1 MKSYGICTLGCK
13 VNTYEAESVNQQ
25 LKERGYIEKDFKEV
39 CDIYIIFTCAVT
51 NTASSKSRKKIHQA
65 IRQNKDALIC
75 VVGCYVQIDVDN
87 LQKDDHIDILIG
99 GKYKDKLVDYIE
111 RYENKQMNM
120 VEELNNVPFEKLIVD
135 SFEHQTRAYLKIQ
148 DGCNQ
153 YCSYCIIPYARG
165 HERSMNPQEVV
176 NEAKLLS
183 LHHKEIVLTGIH
195 TGRYGK
201 EYGVSLAKLIK
212 MILANCPQIDRIR
225 ISSIEITEI
234 DEELI
239 ELIKND
245 KRVAAH
251 LHIPLQ
257 SGDNRTLKR
266 MNRPYTCE
274 EFLNKI
280 TYIREQIPFISI
292 STDLIVGFVQES
304 EEEFAHTYEFLKE
317 CAFSFIHVFPFASKK
332 GTKAYNMS
340 GHVDN
345 ATKKLRSNQC
355 LALSKNLNYVFAS
368 KFINQEVE
376 VLVEGNDA
384 NYSFG
389 YTSEYIYVYID
400 EKIMPNTMVKAVITS
415 IDKNR
420 VYAKK
425 VE

>member
-99 GKYKDKLVDYIE
+99 SKYKDKLVDYIE

-376 VLVEGNDA
+376 ILVEGNDA

>member
-99 GKYKDKLVDYIE
+99 SKYKDKLVDYIE

-165 HERSMNPQEVV
+165 HERSMNHQEVV

-376 VLVEGNDA
+376 ILVEGNDA

-400 EKIMPNTMVKAVITS
+400 EKIMPNTMVKAIITS

>member
-51 NTASSKSRKKIHQA
+51 NTGSSKSRKKIHQA

-99 GKYKDKLVDYIE
+99 SKYKDKLVDYIE

-120 VEELNNVPFEKLIVD
+120 VEELDNVPFEKLIVD

-304 EEEFAHTYEFLKE
+304 EEEFAYTYEFLKE

-340 GHVDN
+340 GHADN

>member
-99 GKYKDKLVDYIE
+99 SKYKDKLVDYIE

-400 EKIMPNTMVKAVITS
+400 EKIMPNTMVKAIITS

>member
-87 LQKDDHIDILIG
+87 LQKDNHIDILIG
-99 GKYKDKLVDYIE
+99 SKYKDKLVDYIE

-165 HERSMNPQEVV
+165 HERSMNHQEVV

-212 MILANCPQIDRIR
+212 MILANCPQIYRIR

-384 NYSFG
+384 NYSYG

>member
-99 GKYKDKLVDYIE
+99 SKYKDKLVDYIE

-376 VLVEGNDA
+376 VLVEGNDD

-400 EKIMPNTMVKAVITS
+400 EKIMPNTMVKAIITS

>member
-75 VVGCYVQIDVDN
+75 VVGCYVQIDIDN

-99 GKYKDKLVDYIE
+99 SKYKDKLVDYIE

-400 EKIMPNTMVKAVITS
+400 EKIMPNTMVKAIITS

>member
-87 LQKDDHIDILIG
+87 LQKDNHIDILIG
-99 GKYKDKLVDYIE
+99 SKYKDKLVDYIE

-165 HERSMNPQEVV
+165 HERSMNHQEVV

-317 CAFSFIHVFPFASKK
+317 CDFSFIHVFPFASKK

-384 NYSFG
+384 NYSYG

>member
-99 GKYKDKLVDYIE
+99 SKYKDKLVDYIE

-376 VLVEGNDA
+376 VLVEGNDD

>member
-99 GKYKDKLVDYIE
+99 SKYKDKLVDYIE

-376 VLVEGNDA
+376 ILVEGNDA

-400 EKIMPNTMVKAVITS
+400 EKIMPNTMVKAIITS

>member
-99 GKYKDKLVDYIE
+99 SKYKDKLVDYIE

-120 VEELNNVPFEKLIVD
+120 VEELDNVPFEKLIVD

-376 VLVEGNDA
+376 VLVEGNDD

-400 EKIMPNTMVKAVITS
+400 EKIMPNTMVKAIITS

>member
-75 VVGCYVQIDVDN
+75 VVGCYVQIDIDN

-99 GKYKDKLVDYIE
+99 SKYKDKLVDYIE

-376 VLVEGNDA
+376 VLVEGNDD

-400 EKIMPNTMVKAVITS
+400 EKIMPNTMVKAIITS

>member
-99 GKYKDKLVDYIE
+99 SKYKDKLVDYIE

>member
-75 VVGCYVQIDVDN
+75 VVGCYVQIDIDN

-99 GKYKDKLVDYIE
+99 SKYKDKLVDYIE

-165 HERSMNPQEVV
+165 HERSMNHQEVV

-280 TYIREQIPFISI
+280 TFIREQIPFISI

-340 GHVDN
+340 GHIDN

-384 NYSFG
+384 NYSYG

-400 EKIMPNTMVKAVITS
+400 EKIMPNTMVTAVITS

>member
-75 VVGCYVQIDVDN
+75 VVGCYVQIDIDN

-99 GKYKDKLVDYIE
+99 SKYKDKLVDYIE

-165 HERSMNPQEVV
+165 HERSMNHQEVV

-376 VLVEGNDA
+376 ILVEGNDA
-384 NYSFG
+384 NYSYG

>member
-25 LKERGYIEKDFKEV
+25 LKQRGYIEKDFKEV

-75 VVGCYVQIDVDN
+75 VVGCYVQIDIDN

-99 GKYKDKLVDYIE
+99 SKYKDKLVDYIE
-111 RYENKQMNM
+111 RYENEQMNM
-120 VEELNNVPFEKLIVD
+120 VESLNNVPFEKLIVD

-165 HERSMNPQEVV
+165 HERSMNPQEAI

-183 LHHKEIVLTGIH
+183 IHHKEIVLTGIH
-195 TGRYGK
+195 TGRYGR

-212 MILANCPQIDRIR
+212 MILAECSQINRIR

-234 DEELI
+234 DDELI

-245 KRVAAH
+245 SRVAAH

-257 SGDNRTLKR
+257 SGDDRTLKR

-274 EFLNKI
+274 DFFNKI
-280 TYIREQIPFISI
+280 AYIREQIPFISI

-304 EEEFAHTYEFLKE
+304 KEEFAHTYEFLKK

-340 GHVDN
+340 GHIDN
-345 ATKKLRSNQC
+345 ATKKIRSNQC
-355 LALSKNLNYVFAS
+355 LALSKDLNYVFAS

-376 VLVEGNDA
+376 VLVEGNDE
-384 NYSFG
+384 NFSFG

-400 EKIMPNTMVKAVITS
+400 EKITPNTMVKAIITS
-415 IDKNR
+415 IDKDR

>member
-99 GKYKDKLVDYIE
+99 SKYKDKLVDYIE

-165 HERSMNPQEVV
+165 HERSMNPQEVI

>member
-25 LKERGYIEKDFKEV
+25 LKERAYIEKDFKEV

-75 VVGCYVQIDVDN
+75 VVGCYVQIDIDN

-99 GKYKDKLVDYIE
+99 SKYKDKLVDYIE

-376 VLVEGNDA
+376 VLVEGNDD

-400 EKIMPNTMVKAVITS
+400 EKIMPNTMVKAIITS